1 MAPCNI
7 PHNIATVTSMV
18 FLTISEAPFREDIK
32 RKNSPPLNTGRDLS
46 VNPIFR
52 FLDERNRRAFNF
64 SWKYRKGV
72 DPIAKLELG
81 MIFATPG
88 VLRTV
93 TEEERL
99 DALRRHASGDW
110 GEVDE
115 EDKLANDNA
124 LETGERILSAYTSKG
139 GVKFWIITE
148 ADRTITTILL
158 PEDY

>member
-1 MAPCNI
+1 
-7 PHNIATVTSMV
+7 MV
-18 FLTISEAPFREDIK
+18 FLTISEAPFRKDIK
-32 RKNSPPLNTGRDLS
+32 RKNSPLFNTGRDLS

-81 MIFATPG
+81 MIFATPE
-88 VLRTV
+88 VLQV
-93 TEEERL
+93 VPEEERL

-115 EDKLANDNA
+115 EDRLANDNA
-124 LETGERILSAYTSKG
+124 LRTGERILSIYTSSNGK
-139 GVKFWIITE
+139 KFWIVTE
-148 ADRTITTILL
+148 ADRSKTILLL